1 LLGTKRPAVVS
12 ALVLAIAAYCVW
24 WFLWSGAGFRH
35 STNADNRAAVMRLH
49 AALRVGDDFEKVL
62 NEYWSQRTEELRLH
76 VEVRDQWFVSM
87 PGEFGASDW
96 TLVVKY
102 HDGRCPRFVFGPP
115 TDLGRRMVQ
124 RTRARRR
131 ITSAAADEWRAPR
144 WLEEAGSAARG

>member
-12 ALVLAIAAYCVW
+12 ALVVAIAAYCVW
-24 WFLWSGAGFRH
+24 WFFWSGDGFHRH

-76 VEVRDQWFVSM
+76 VEARDQWFVSM

-102 HDGRCPRFVFGPP
+102 HDGKVSAIRVRTADGPGP
-115 TDLGRRMVQ
+115 TDGP
-124 RTRARRR
+124 
-131 ITSAAADEWRAPR
+131 ADK
-144 WLEEAGSAARG
+144 GSPDA